1 MLPALA
7 RLTAA
12 IGSMKCIAQ
21 CRASTCTATPFSGR
35 HLSALRM
42 RAPRGRRWRNC
53 ILPRAV
59 IQRPRGA
66 RKSSLAALGFLPAL
80 IRNCPSL
87 ARLLARRR
95 WRAAAHKRLL
105 PFHARLYPLLQTLE
119 TLWTHNDWHA
129 SNLLWS
135 SARAPVRVSAILDFG
150 LSDRSYALCD
160 LAIAIERNIIGWRA
174 QPYVH
179 SGSIDWDALHAF
191 LDGYESLKPLTE
203 AEAHALPRLLPL
215 AHAEFALSEMAYFSS
230 VADAPEQAALT
241 YERYFLGHADWFNG
255 CAGQALIA
263 CLERRA
269 ARANTAYALY

>member
-42 RAPRGRRWRNC
+42 RAPRGRR
-53 ILPRAV
+53 
-59 IQRPRGA
+59 
-66 RKSSLAALGFLPAL
+66 
-80 IRNCPSL
+80 
-87 ARLLARRR
+87 RR

-129 SNLLWS
+129 SNLRWS

-230 VADAPEQAALT
+230 VA
-241 YERYFLGHADWFNG
+241 
-255 CAGQALIA
+255 
-263 CLERRA
+263 
-269 ARANTAYALY
+269 